1 MGFKCCRQSAGE
13 HVIGRGGT
21 CAEVL
26 RSGGTQH
33 GQAQNGGQR
42 GQAQEPKEDGERETG
57 LDLSDPA
64 AQVGVETFL
73 LSLKGRSARIG
84 HDNSI

>member
-1 MGFKCCRQSAGE
+1 MVKHRMGASVGKHRNQ
-13 HVIGRGGT
+13 
-21 CAEVL
+21 
-26 RSGGTQH
+26 
-33 GQAQNGGQR
+33 
-42 GQAQEPKEDGERETG
+42 KEDGERETG

-73 LSLKGRSARIG
+73 LSLIGRSARIG

>member
-1 MGFKCCRQSAGE
+1 MVQHRMGAS
-13 HVIGRGGT
+13 V
-21 CAEVL
+21 V
-26 RSGGTQH
+26 
-33 GQAQNGGQR
+33 
-42 GQAQEPKEDGERETG
+42 QAQEPKQNGERETG

-73 LSLKGRSARIG
+73 LSLIGRSARIG